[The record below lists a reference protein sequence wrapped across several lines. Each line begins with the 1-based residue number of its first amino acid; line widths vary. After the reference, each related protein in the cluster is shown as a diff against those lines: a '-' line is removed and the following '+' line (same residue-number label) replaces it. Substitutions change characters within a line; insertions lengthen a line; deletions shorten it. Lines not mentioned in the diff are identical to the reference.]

1 MRHLHPLISAPLI
14 SAGRRALS
22 RRRPDN
28 FTLLLAVLGIL
39 GAALV
44 VARQVNYGVG
54 LTPDAVNYIS
64 VARSLLAGN
73 GFIQFDGDIYHQ
85 WPPLYPLLLAAVS
98 LGIFDP
104 LTAAGPLNAVLFGLA
119 VFAVGIYLRTRLAS
133 RLLLLWCGLT
143 LALAWPLLRLAYF
156 AWSEMSFILFI
167 MLALMQAERLLSR
180 GGGGNSAL
188 IWAGA
193 FTALACLTRYV
204 GGALAATIICA
215 LALQSGVAFP
225 EKARRITIYGL
236 VALSPLLL
244 FELRNSLLRG
254 STTLDRDYYNSYSV
268 ADMLYQ
274 IPDTIAEWLFRS
286 PPEGPFELP
295 AAMASALALVMLAL
309 LATACFIAV
318 RSNAKSAHAIPL
330 LSGFAAMY
338 AAAIMVAIQLGYT
351 RESEFSSRLIVPAYL
366 PILLACTLALD
377 KVLSYASRRSWR
389 WAGLI
394 LAAALC
400 LFLSYQSA
408 VNARVIKL
416 TNAGVGSPRDYN
428 TAMWADSAALDYL
441 RTEITTGTVFSNEV
455 WAAYIQSAESIRHN
469 PLECNKY
476 SIRQRMSEAGAA
488 ADAVYLLWLY
498 GASNLCRGQT
508 DYYGGLDQLLAM
520 LPLEPVAAFSDGV
533 LLRYRRTTDAVDAD
547 ADARRDLRQ
556 RYATIAES
564 APAAASASGFNLY
577 LDDAAAPR
585 WVTYINEQCA
595 PSDTETLFYLHF
607 SPVDSIYLT
616 SAQRR
621 NRSKGYAFAFEQNG
635 IRIGSQCMVSAALPP
650 YAVASIRTGQFIPGE
665 SVIWE
670 LEYEPGRAERLLAEL
685 AVARQARPPIIR
697 AGFEIYHNGG
707 RMIYAKEPCTP
718 DDTAAPFFLH
728 IVPTAAADLPPGR
741 EQRGFDDRG
750 FNFYRAGALINGQ
763 QCIASAALPD
773 YDIAN
778 IHTGQYVPGAGAIW
792 ELEYE
797 PDRAERLLAELAAAR
812 QAQSPVIKT
821 DFEVYH
827 NAGRLIYAKEPC
839 TPADTTAPFFLHILP
854 ENAANLPADFRQ
866 NGFENRD
873 FAFEQAGVLSDGQC
887 IASVALPDYDIAI
900 IRTGQYT
907 PGVGRLWETEFAPAA
922 P

>member
-1 MRHLHPLISAPLI
+1 M
-14 SAGRRALS
+14 
-22 RRRPDN
+22 
-28 FTLLLAVLGIL
+28 
-39 GAALV
+39 
-44 VARQVNYGVG
+44 
-54 LTPDAVNYIS
+54 
-64 VARSLLAGN
+64 
-73 GFIQFDGDIYHQ
+73 
-85 WPPLYPLLLAAVS
+85 
-98 LGIFDP
+98 
-104 LTAAGPLNAVLFGLA
+104 
-119 VFAVGIYLRTRLAS
+119 
-133 RLLLLWCGLT
+133 
-143 LALAWPLLRLAYF
+143 
-156 AWSEMSFILFI
+156 
-167 MLALMQAERLLSR
+167 
-180 GGGGNSAL
+180 
-188 IWAGA
+188 

-215 LALQSGVAFP
+215 LALQAGVAFP
-225 EKARRITIYGL
+225 EKARRIAIYGL

-254 STTLDRDYYNSYSV
+254 STTLDRDYDNSYSV

-274 IPDTIAEWLFRS
+274 IPDTIAEWLFLS

-295 AAMASALALVMLAL
+295 AAMAIVLALVMLAL
-309 LATACFIAV
+309 LATACLIAV
-318 RSNAKSAHAIPL
+318 RSNAKPARAIPL
-330 LSGFAAMY
+330 LAGFAAMY
-338 AAAIMVAIQLGYT
+338 AAAILAAVQLEYT
-351 RESEFSSRLIVPAYL
+351 REPGFSPRLIAPAYL

-377 KVLSYASRRSWR
+377 KVLSYASRRNWR
-389 WAGLI
+389 WAGLV

-400 LFLSYQSA
+400 LFLSYQGA

-416 TNAGVGSPRDYN
+416 TNAGVGSPRYYN
-428 TAMWADSAALDYL
+428 TAMWTDSAALDYL

-469 PLECNKY
+469 PLDCNKY
-476 SIRQRMSEAGAA
+476 SIRQQMSEAGGA

-508 DYYGGLDQLLAM
+508 DYFGGLDQLLAM
-520 LPLEPVAAFSDGV
+520 LPLEPVAAFADGV
-533 LLRYRRTTDAVDAD
+533 LLRYRRTTDAADAD

-556 RYATIAES
+556 RYAAIAES
-564 APAAASASGFNLY
+564 APAATSASGFNIY

-595 PSDTETLFYLHF
+595 PGDTETLFYLHF
-607 SPVDSIYLT
+607 SPIDRIYLT
-616 SAQRR
+616 SAQRQ
-621 NRSKGYAFAFEQNG
+621 NRSKGYAFAFDQNG
-635 IRIGSQCMVSAALPP
+635 IRIGSQCMVSARLPDYP
-650 YAVASIRTGQFIPGE
+650 IASIRTGQFIPGE

-670 LEYEPGRAERLLAEL
+670 VEYEPGRAERLLAEL
-685 AVARQARPPIIR
+685 AHARQAQPPIIQ
-697 AGFEIYHNGG
+697 ADFAVYHNAG
-707 RMIYAKEPCTP
+707 RLIYVKEPCTP
-718 DDTAAPFFLH
+718 ADTAAPFFLH
-728 IVPTAAADLPPGR
+728 LVPTAAADLPPGS

-750 FNFYRAGALINGQ
+750 FKFYQSGALIDGQ

-778 IHTGQYVPGAGAIW
+778 IHTGQVIHGAGVIW

-797 PDRAERLLAELAAAR
+797 PGMEERLRSELDAAR
-812 QAQSPVIKT
+812 QIQSPIIQ
-821 DFEVYH
+821 DNFAVYH
-827 NAGRLIYAKEPC
+827 NDGRLIYAKEPC

-873 FAFEQAGVLSDGQC
+873 FAFEQAGVLADGQC

-907 PGVGRLWETEFAPAA
+907 PGAGRLWEAEFAPAA

>member
-1 MRHLHPLISAPLI
+1 
-14 SAGRRALS
+14 
-22 RRRPDN
+22 
-28 FTLLLAVLGIL
+28 
-39 GAALV
+39 
-44 VARQVNYGVG
+44 
-54 LTPDAVNYIS
+54 
-64 VARSLLAGN
+64 
-73 GFIQFDGDIYHQ
+73 
-85 WPPLYPLLLAAVS
+85 
-98 LGIFDP
+98 
-104 LTAAGPLNAVLFGLA
+104 
-119 VFAVGIYLRTRLAS
+119 
-133 RLLLLWCGLT
+133 
-143 LALAWPLLRLAYF
+143 
-156 AWSEMSFILFI
+156 
-167 MLALMQAERLLSR
+167 
-180 GGGGNSAL
+180 
-188 IWAGA
+188 
-193 FTALACLTRYV
+193 
-204 GGALAATIICA
+204 
-215 LALQSGVAFP
+215 
-225 EKARRITIYGL
+225 
-236 VALSPLLL
+236 
-244 FELRNSLLRG
+244 
-254 STTLDRDYYNSYSV
+254 
-268 ADMLYQ
+268 MLYQ

-309 LATACFIAV
+309 LATACLIAV

-330 LSGFAAMY
+330 LAGFAAMY
-338 AAAIMVAIQLGYT
+338 AAAILVAVQLDYT
-351 RESEFSSRLIVPAYL
+351 KESGFSPRLIAPAYL

-377 KVLSYASRRSWR
+377 KVLSYASRRNWC
-389 WAGLI
+389 WAGLV

-400 LFLSYQSA
+400 LFLSYQGA

-416 TNAGVGSPRDYN
+416 TNAGVGSPRYYN

-469 PLECNKY
+469 PLNCNKD
-476 SIRQRMSEAGAA
+476 SIQPRMSAASAAGP
-488 ADAVYLLWLY
+488 VYLLWIH
-498 GASNLCRGQT
+498 GAIDSCIDRT

-533 LLRYRRTTDAVDAD
+533 LLRYRRTTDAADAD

-556 RYATIAES
+556 RYAAIADGI
-564 APAAASASGFNLY
+564 PAATSASGFNIY

-616 SAQRR
+616 SAQRQ
-621 NRSKGYAFAFEQNG
+621 NGSKGYAFAFDQNG
-635 IRIGSQCMVSAALPP
+635 IRIDSQCMVSAALPP

-670 LEYEPGRAERLLAEL
+670 VEYEPGRAERLLAEL
-685 AVARQARPPIIR
+685 AHARQAQPPIIQ
-697 AGFEIYHNGG
+697 ADFAVYHNAG
-707 RMIYAKEPCTP
+707 RLIYVKEPCTP
-718 DDTAAPFFLH
+718 ADTAAPFFLH
-728 IVPTAAADLPPGR
+728 LVPTAAADSPPGS

-750 FNFYRAGALINGQ
+750 FNFYRAGALIDGQ

-797 PDRAERLLAELAAAR
+797 PGMEERLRSELDAAR
-812 QAQSPVIKT
+812 QIQSPIIQ
-821 DFEVYH
+821 DNFAVYH

-839 TPADTTAPFFLHILP
+839 TLSDTTAPFFLHILP

-873 FAFEQAGVLSDGQC
+873 FAFEQAGVLADGQC
-887 IASVALPDYDIAI
+887 IASVALPDYHIAI

-907 PGVGRLWETEFAPAA
+907 PGAGRLWEAEFAPAA